1 MCSGRVDLSFVLR
14 AFLNGMDGVFIGG
27 CHLNECHYITDG
39 NHHAY
44 AMVQICKKLLGHIG
58 VNPERLRIEQVS
70 AGEGIR
76 FAEVMNDFSRKIREL
91 GRLGKAEGIEEET
104 LKFRLTA
111 ATGLIPY
118 IRLVERERLRIRL
131 NSVEEYA
138 EYFSTDE
145 VNKLFRELIA
155 DFSRRGRTILFSTHV
170 MEHAEKLCDRIALIA
185 RGRVVLSGELAAI
198 KRERGGNVWRVAGH
212 GDLAGAAQGLA
223 GVERVLAA
231 GEGAVRLVLAD
242 PAAAPRVLAALA
254 GAVEV
259 TEFRSEEPDLETI
272 FVRTVHDAN

>member
-1 MCSGRVDLSFVLR
+1 
-14 AFLNGMDGVFIGG
+14 MDGVFIGG

-155 DFSRRGRTILFSTHV
+155 
-170 MEHAEKLCDRIALIA
+170 EKLSISEIMAILRENPRSTGEISRILGIA
-185 RGRVVLSGELAAI
+185 PSEVSRHLSISA
-198 KRERGGNVWRVAGH
+198 K
-212 GDLAGAAQGLA
+212 QGLTRFDESRKRF
-223 GVERVLAA
+223 V
-231 GEGAVRLVLAD
+231 AV
-242 PAAAPRVLAALA
+242 
-254 GAVEV
+254 
-259 TEFRSEEPDLETI
+259 
-272 FVRTVHDAN
+272 